1 MSVTESIVVRA
12 AALGASLVVIAG
24 CGGSNETTQDT
35 TSEARIAQIV
45 GTTRIREGDCMP
57 VTNDQICRIRPLS
70 TRVVVFPV
78 IRLGTPHVFQPPE
91 GTSPIAETTSDAN
104 GFFSIRLAEG
114 DYTIVA
120 NADGEWFPIEWS
132 HDEWA
137 PVDVNADWTTDL
149 DLILN
154 HATD

>member
-1 MSVTESIVVRA
+1 MARNVS
-12 AALGASLVVIAG
+12 LGASLVVIAG
-24 CGGSNETTQDT
+24 CGGSNETTTRDT
-35 TSEARIAQIV
+35 ASEARIAQIV

-57 VTNDQICRIRPLS
+57 VTNGTRCRIRPLS

-78 IRLGTPHVFQPPE
+78 IRLGTPRDFQPPP
-91 GTSPIAETTSDAN
+91 GISPVVETTSDAN
-104 GFFSIRLAEG
+104 GFFSLRVAEG
-114 DYTIVA
+114 HYTIVA
-120 NADGEWFPIEWS
+120 NADGEWFPLES
-132 HDEWA
+132 GHDEWA